1 MTETPGITGHWDID
15 PSHSRLGFSTRHA
28 MVSRVRGAFN
38 DVSGSADIA
47 DDLADSK
54 AEVIIQTAS
63 VDTRSQGRDEHLR
76 SADFFDVETYPEIR
90 FVSSAIDEVDE
101 GSYIVTGE
109 LTIRDMTKT
118 VSVPLEL
125 IGVETDPYGELRA
138 GLEGSRRI
146 DRKDWGVTWNTK
158 LDSGGV
164 LVSDKITLEF
174 ELSLI
179 KNAAEAAPADSSETA
194 VENEASTEARAP
206 STEATSAP
214 EAGSAAPQTTAPV
227 TNAPEN
233 SADAPVQETP
243 EAPEAPNAPKPE
255 AAESAPAPEAPQP
268 VPEAPES
275 VTPTPAADETETAPP
290 APKAPESAASVA
302 PKAESAGTEFPPP
315 PPVKPAEASAD
326 KPSEKA
332 PESKKSDGQSSGS
345 AFGKI
350 FGLR

>member
-1 MTETPGITGHWDID
+1 
-15 PSHSRLGFSTRHA
+15 

-63 VDTRSQGRDEHLR
+63 VDTRSEGRDEHLR

-109 LTIRDMTKT
+109 LTIRDTTKT

-125 IGVETDPYGELRA
+125 IGVDTDPFGNLRA

-179 KNAAEAAPADSSETA
+179 KNLAEAAPADSSETTG
-194 VENEASTEARAP
+194 ENEASTEAP
-206 STEATSAP
+206 EPVTEAT
-214 EAGSAAPQTTAPV
+214 
-227 TNAPEN
+227 
-233 SADAPVQETP
+233 
-243 EAPEAPNAPKPE
+243 
-255 AAESAPAPEAPQP
+255 PAPEADTAAPQ
-268 VPEAPES
+268 PEAPES
-275 VTPTPAADETETAPP
+275 VTPTPAADEPAPP
-290 APKAPESAASVA
+290 VPKAPESAASVD
-302 PKAESAGTEFPPP
+302 PKAEPAAEEFPPP
-315 PPVKPAEASAD
+315 PPVKPAETPAERPA
-326 KPSEKA
+326 EKA
-332 PESKKSDGQSSGS
+332 PEVKQSDSQPSGGGL
-345 AFGKI
+345 GKL

>member
-1 MTETPGITGHWDID
+1 MTENPGIIGHWDID

-38 DVSGSADIA
+38 DVSGFADIA
-47 DDLADSK
+47 EDLADSN

-63 VDTRSQGRDEHLR
+63 VDTRSADRDTHLR
-76 SADFFDVETYPEIR
+76 SADFFDVKTYPEIR

-101 GSYIVTGE
+101 GSFIVTGE

-118 VSVPLEL
+118 MSIPLEL
-125 IGVETDPYGELRA
+125 IGVESDPFGNLRA

-179 KNAAEAAPADSSETA
+179 KNVAEAAPADSSKTTD
-194 VENEASTEARAP
+194 ENEAPAEAP
-206 STEATSAP
+206 EPVTEATPAP
-214 EAGSAAPQTTAPV
+214 KADTAAPQ
-227 TNAPEN
+227 
-233 SADAPVQETP
+233 
-243 EAPEAPNAPKPE
+243 
-255 AAESAPAPEAPQP
+255 
-268 VPEAPES
+268 PEAPES
-275 VTPTPAADETETAPP
+275 VTPTPAADEPAPP
-290 APKAPESAASVA
+290 VPKAPESAASVD
-302 PKAESAGTEFPPP
+302 PKAEPAAEEFPPP
-315 PPVKPAEASAD
+315 PPVKPAETPAERPA
-326 KPSEKA
+326 EKA
-332 PESKKSDGQSSGS
+332 PEVKQPDAQSSGGGL
-345 AFGKI
+345 GKL

>member
-1 MTETPGITGHWDID
+1 
-15 PSHSRLGFSTRHA
+15 

-38 DVSGSADIA
+38 DVSGFADIA
-47 DDLADSK
+47 EDLADST

-63 VDTRSQGRDEHLR
+63 VDTRSEGRDEHLR

-125 IGVETDPYGELRA
+125 IGVDTDPFGNLRA

-146 DRKDWGVTWNTK
+146 DRRDWGVTWNTK

-179 KNAAEAAPADSSETA
+179 KNLYEAAPADSSETIDEDA
-194 VENEASTEARAP
+194 APIKTPEPTAEAS
-206 STEATSAP
+206 SA
-214 EAGSAAPQTTAPV
+214 
-227 TNAPEN
+227 
-233 SADAPVQETP
+233 
-243 EAPEAPNAPKPE
+243 
-255 AAESAPAPEAPQP
+255 
-268 VPEAPES
+268 PEAPES
-275 VTPTPAADETETAPP
+275 VTPTPAADETAPP

-302 PKAESAGTEFPPP
+302 PNAEPAGTEFPPP
-315 PPVKPAEASAD
+315 PPVKPAETHAD
-326 KPSEKA
+326 KPTEKA
-332 PESKKSDGQSSGS
+332 PETKQSGDQTSGS
-345 AFGKI
+345 TFGKL

>member
-63 VDTRSQGRDEHLR
+63 VDTRTKGRDEHLR

-118 VSVPLEL
+118 VSIPLEL
-125 IGVETDPYGELRA
+125 IGVDTDPFGNLRA

-179 KNAAEAAPADSSETA
+179 KNVAEATPTATAETDGETAATDASETSTSETA
-194 VENEASTEARAP
+194 
-206 STEATSAP
+206 
-214 EAGSAAPQTTAPV
+214 
-227 TNAPEN
+227 
-233 SADAPVQETP
+233 
-243 EAPEAPNAPKPE
+243 
-255 AAESAPAPEAPQP
+255 
-268 VPEAPES
+268 
-275 VTPTPAADETETAPP
+275 DEQL
-290 APKAPESAASVA
+290 
-302 PKAESAGTEFPPP
+302 PPP
-315 PPVKPAEASAD
+315 PPIKPDDKPQQAEAQSTESQSAE
-326 KPSEKA
+326 KPR
-332 PESKKSDGQSSGS
+332 GS
-345 AFGKI
+345 L

>member
-63 VDTRSQGRDEHLR
+63 VDTRSEGRDEHLR

-125 IGVETDPYGELRA
+125 IGVDTDPFGNLRA

-146 DRKDWGVTWNTK
+146 DRRDWGVTWNTK

-179 KNAAEAAPADSSETA
+179 KKVDEAAPTDAPATADEATPTDAAEASMS
-194 VENEASTEARAP
+194 
-206 STEATSAP
+206 
-214 EAGSAAPQTTAPV
+214 
-227 TNAPEN
+227 
-233 SADAPVQETP
+233 
-243 EAPEAPNAPKPE
+243 K
-255 AAESAPAPEAPQP
+255 
-268 VPEAPES
+268 
-275 VTPTPAADETETAPP
+275 ADEQL
-290 APKAPESAASVA
+290 
-302 PKAESAGTEFPPP
+302 PPP
-315 PPVKPAEASAD
+315 PPIKPADKPAEQPAQAQSAEPQSAE
-326 KPSEKA
+326 KPR
-332 PESKKSDGQSSGS
+332 GRL
-345 AFGKI
+345 

>member
-38 DVSGSADIA
+38 DVSGFADIA
-47 DDLADSK
+47 EDLANSK

-63 VDTRSQGRDEHLR
+63 VDTRTEARDEHLR

-101 GSYIVTGE
+101 SSYIVTGE
-109 LTIRDMTKT
+109 LTIRDMAKT

-125 IGVETDPYGELRA
+125 IGIETDPDGNLRA

-179 KNAAEAAPADSSETA
+179 KNLAEAAPADSSETA
-194 VENEASTEARAP
+194 VQDDAPTETP
-206 STEATSAP
+206 EPVTEAT
-214 EAGSAAPQTTAPV
+214 
-227 TNAPEN
+227 
-233 SADAPVQETP
+233 
-243 EAPEAPNAPKPE
+243 
-255 AAESAPAPEAPQP
+255 PAPEADTAAPQEAAP
-268 VPEAPES
+268 TPEAPES
-275 VTPTPAADETETAPP
+275 VPPTPVADETAPP
-290 APKAPESAASVA
+290 TPKAPESAASVA
-302 PKAESAGTEFPPP
+302 PAAEPVGKEFPPP
-315 PPVKPAEASAD
+315 PPVKPAETPAD
-326 KPSEKA
+326 KPAEKA
-332 PESKKSDGQSSGS
+332 PEPKQSDAQSSGS
-345 AFGKI
+345 AFGKL

>member
-1 MTETPGITGHWDID
+1 
-15 PSHSRLGFSTRHA
+15 

-63 VDTRSQGRDEHLR
+63 VDTRSEGRDEHLR

-101 GSYIVTGE
+101 GSYIVTGD

-118 VSVPLEL
+118 VSIPLEL
-125 IGVETDPYGELRA
+125 IGVESDPFGNLRA
-138 GLEGSRRI
+138 GLEGTRRI

-179 KNAAEAAPADSSETA
+179 KNVAEAAPAESSETA
-194 VENEASTEARAP
+194 GKDEAPAEAPAP
-206 STEATSAP
+206 VTEATPAL
-214 EAGSAAPQTTAPV
+214 EANTAAPQ
-227 TNAPEN
+227 
-233 SADAPVQETP
+233 
-243 EAPEAPNAPKPE
+243 
-255 AAESAPAPEAPQP
+255 
-268 VPEAPES
+268 PEAPES
-275 VTPTPAADETETAPP
+275 VTPTPAADETAPP
-290 APKAPESAASVA
+290 APKAPESAESVN
-302 PKAESAGTEFPPP
+302 PKAEPSAEEFPPP
-315 PPVKPAEASAD
+315 PPVKPAETPAD
-326 KPSEKA
+326 KTAEKA
-332 PESKKSDGQSSGS
+332 PEAKQSETQSTGGGL
-345 AFGKI
+345 GKL

>member
-63 VDTRSQGRDEHLR
+63 VDTRSEGRDEHLR

-179 KNAAEAAPADSSETA
+179 KNVAEVAPAESSETA
-194 VENEASTEARAP
+194 VQDEASAETPEPDAEAAL
-206 STEATSAP
+206 AP
-214 EAGSAAPQTTAPV
+214 EVDTAAPQAAAPAAD
-227 TNAPEN
+227 APEN
-233 SADAPVQETP
+233 SADKPAP
-243 EAPEAPNAPKPE
+243 EAPEAPKPE
-255 AAESAPAPEAPQP
+255 AAEA
-268 VPEAPES
+268 
-275 VTPTPAADETETAPP
+275 TPAN
-290 APKAPESAASVA
+290 
-302 PKAESAGTEFPPP
+302 TEFPPP
-315 PPVKPAEASAD
+315 PPVKPAETPAD

-332 PESKKSDGQSSGS
+332 PESKQSDSQSSGS

>member
-47 DDLADSK
+47 EDLADST
-54 AEVIIQTAS
+54 AEVIVQTAS
-63 VDTRSQGRDEHLR
+63 VDTRSADRDTHLR
-76 SADFFDVETYPEIR
+76 SADFFDVDAYPEIR

-125 IGVETDPYGELRA
+125 IGVETDPFGNLRA

-179 KNAAEAAPADSSETA
+179 KTLAEAAPADSSETA
-194 VENEASTEARAP
+194 VQDEAP
-206 STEATSAP
+206 SETPEPVTEATPAP
-214 EAGSAAPQTTAPV
+214 KADTAAPQ
-227 TNAPEN
+227 
-233 SADAPVQETP
+233 
-243 EAPEAPNAPKPE
+243 
-255 AAESAPAPEAPQP
+255 
-268 VPEAPES
+268 PEAPES
-275 VTPTPAADETETAPP
+275 VTPTPAADETTPP
-290 APKAPESAASVA
+290 VPKAPESAASVD
-302 PKAESAGTEFPPP
+302 PKAEPAAEEFPPP
-315 PPVKPAEASAD
+315 PPVKPAETPAERPA
-326 KPSEKA
+326 EKA
-332 PESKKSDGQSSGS
+332 PEVKQPDAQSSGGGL
-345 AFGKI
+345 GKL

>member
-1 MTETPGITGHWDID
+1 M
-15 PSHSRLGFSTRHA
+15 
-28 MVSRVRGAFN
+28 RGAFN

-63 VDTRSQGRDEHLR
+63 VDTRSEDRDEHLR
-76 SADFFDVETYPEIR
+76 SADFFDVETFPEIR

-109 LTIRDMTKT
+109 LTIRDTTKT

-125 IGVETDPYGELRA
+125 IGVDTDPFGNLRA

-179 KNAAEAAPADSSETA
+179 KNLAEAAPADSPETT
-194 VENEASTEARAP
+194 TEAP
-206 STEATSAP
+206 EPVTEAT
-214 EAGSAAPQTTAPV
+214 
-227 TNAPEN
+227 
-233 SADAPVQETP
+233 
-243 EAPEAPNAPKPE
+243 
-255 AAESAPAPEAPQP
+255 PAPEAADTAAPQ
-268 VPEAPES
+268 PEAPES
-275 VTPTPAADETETAPP
+275 VTPTPAADETTPP
-290 APKAPESAASVA
+290 VPKAPESAASVD
-302 PKAESAGTEFPPP
+302 PKAEPAAEEFPPP
-315 PPVKPAEASAD
+315 PPVKLAETPAE
-326 KPSEKA
+326 KPAEKA
-332 PESKKSDGQSSGS
+332 PEAKQSDSQSSGGGL
-345 AFGKI
+345 GKL

>member
-1 MTETPGITGHWDID
+1 MTDAPGITGHWDID
-15 PSHSRLGFSTRHA
+15 PTHSRLGFSTRHA

-47 DDLADSK
+47 YDLADSK

-63 VDTRSQGRDEHLR
+63 VDTRSEDRDTHLR
-76 SADFFDVETYPEIR
+76 SADFFDVETYPQMR

-125 IGVETDPYGELRA
+125 IGVDTDPFGNLRA

-179 KNAAEAAPADSSETA
+179 KNVAEATPTATAETDGETAATDASETSTSETA
-194 VENEASTEARAP
+194 
-206 STEATSAP
+206 
-214 EAGSAAPQTTAPV
+214 
-227 TNAPEN
+227 
-233 SADAPVQETP
+233 
-243 EAPEAPNAPKPE
+243 
-255 AAESAPAPEAPQP
+255 
-268 VPEAPES
+268 
-275 VTPTPAADETETAPP
+275 DEQL
-290 APKAPESAASVA
+290 
-302 PKAESAGTEFPPP
+302 PPP
-315 PPVKPAEASAD
+315 PPIKPDDKPQQAEAQSTESQSAE
-326 KPSEKA
+326 KPR
-332 PESKKSDGQSSGS
+332 GS
-345 AFGKI
+345 L

>member
-1 MTETPGITGHWDID
+1 MTKTPGITGHWDID

-38 DVSGSADIA
+38 DVSGFADIA
-47 DDLADSK
+47 EDLADST

-63 VDTRSQGRDEHLR
+63 VDTRTQGRDEHLR

-179 KNAAEAAPADSSETA
+179 KKVAEEAPADSSETA
-194 VENEASTEARAP
+194 VENEASTETP
-206 STEATSAP
+206 EPVTEATPVPEADTAVPQAAAPVTDAPETASAP
-214 EAGSAAPQTTAPV
+214 ESAP
-227 TNAPEN
+227 
-233 SADAPVQETP
+233 
-243 EAPEAPNAPKPE
+243 
-255 AAESAPAPEAPQP
+255 PAPEAPK
-268 VPEAPES
+268 APES
-275 VTPTPAADETETAPP
+275 VTPTPAPEETAPP
-290 APKAPESAASVA
+290 APKAPESAASVS
-302 PKAESAGTEFPPP
+302 PNAEPAGTEFPPP
-315 PPVKPAEASAD
+315 PPVKPAETHAG
-326 KPSEKA
+326 KPAEKA
-332 PESKKSDGQSSGS
+332 PETKQSGDQSSGS
-345 AFGKI
+345 TFGKL

>member
-15 PSHSRLGFSTRHA
+15 SSHSRLGFSTRHA

-47 DDLADSK
+47 DDLADST

-63 VDTRSQGRDEHLR
+63 IDTRSEGRDEHLR

-101 GSYIVTGE
+101 DSYIVTGE

-125 IGVETDPYGELRA
+125 IGIETDPFGNLRA

-146 DRKDWGVTWNTK
+146 DRKDWGVTWNTT

-179 KNAAEAAPADSSETA
+179 KNLAEAAPA
-194 VENEASTEARAP
+194 
-206 STEATSAP
+206 
-214 EAGSAAPQTTAPV
+214 
-227 TNAPEN
+227 
-233 SADAPVQETP
+233 
-243 EAPEAPNAPKPE
+243 
-255 AAESAPAPEAPQP
+255 
-268 VPEAPES
+268 
-275 VTPTPAADETETAPP
+275 
-290 APKAPESAASVA
+290 
-302 PKAESAGTEFPPP
+302 AESAGKEFPPP
-315 PPVKPAEASAD
+315 PPVKPAD
-326 KPSEKA
+326 KPAETA
-332 PESKKSDGQSSGS
+332 PEAHQPDAQSSGNS
-345 AFGKI
+345 LGKL

>member
-1 MTETPGITGHWDID
+1 MTDAPEITGHWDID
-15 PSHSRLGFSTRHA
+15 PTHSRLGFSTRHA

-38 DVSGSADIA
+38 EVSGSVDIA
-47 DDLADSK
+47 EDLSDST
-54 AEVIIQTAS
+54 ATVVIETAS
-63 VDTRSQGRDEHLR
+63 VDTRSEDRDTHLR
-76 SADFFDVETYPEIR
+76 SADFFDVETYPQMR

-125 IGVETDPYGELRA
+125 IGIDTDPFGNLRA

-179 KNAAEAAPADSSETA
+179 KKVDEAAPTDVSETDA
-194 VENEASTEARAP
+194 QDEASP
-206 STEATSAP
+206 
-214 EAGSAAPQTTAPV
+214 
-227 TNAPEN
+227 
-233 SADAPVQETP
+233 ETP
-243 EAPEAPNAPKPE
+243 ETTAEAT
-255 AAESAPAPEAPQP
+255 PA
-268 VPEAPES
+268 PEAPES
-275 VTPTPAADETETAPP
+275 VTPTPAAEETAPS
-290 APKAPESAASVA
+290 APRAPESAASVA
-302 PKAESAGTEFPPP
+302 PNAEPAGTEFPPP
-315 PPVKPAEASAD
+315 PPVKPAETHAD
-326 KPSEKA
+326 NPAETA
-332 PESKKSDGQSSGS
+332 PEAKQSDAQPSGGT
-345 AFGKI
+345 FGKL